1 MKRFKEIYQWCCEP
15 RQLFFLFIIVLA
27 IPNVALFFTE
37 QMPLLVRIC
46 NIILPVSVYWMVMT
60 LSRKPGK
67 IIWILF
73 PFVFFAAFQL
83 VLLYLFGQSII
94 AVDMFLN
101 LLTTN
106 SGEAMELLDNLLP
119 AVIGVFVVYLPTL
132 ALGIVSI
139 TGNKKLD
146 QYFIYRQRRYARMTI
161 GVGVI
166 LTALCYADHEDYALK
181 LDMYPVN
188 VCYNLTLAIE
198 RAGETAGYQESSKE
212 FTFGAQATHDKD
224 EAEIYVLVVGET
236 ARACN
241 FGLYGY
247 ERNTTPL
254 LDKTEGL
261 VAFTDVLTQSNTTH
275 KSVPMLLSGASA
287 ENYNRIYREKGI
299 ITAFKEAGFHTAF
312 FSNQRPNH
320 SFIDFLGEQADEH
333 YFLKEGASAKDNHYD
348 SDLLQKLDGI
358 LPAADASSSKQY
370 RYRKLFVVLHTY
382 GSHFNYQER
391 YPRNFAFFKPDCK
404 SEAKPEN
411 RRDLLNAYDNTIRY
425 TDYILHGIVERLQK
439 WEKTQAKTDGVYS
452 QPTSAML
459 YTSDHGENIF
469 DDDRRLFLHA
479 APKASDYELH
489 VPFIIWTSSGY
500 GKQYP
505 GILKTLSGHRTQ
517 QVQTSL
523 SAFHTMLGIGG
534 ILTRYRQDKY
544 SVASE
549 KYHPVKL
556 FYLDD
561 HDKAIP
567 QENAKY

>member
-1 MKRFKEIYQWCCEP
+1 M
-15 RQLFFLFIIVLA
+15 
-27 IPNVALFFTE
+27 
-37 QMPLLVRIC
+37 
-46 NIILPVSVYWMVMT
+46 
-60 LSRKPGK
+60 
-67 IIWILF
+67 
-73 PFVFFAAFQL
+73 
-83 VLLYLFGQSII
+83 
-94 AVDMFLN
+94 
-101 LLTTN
+101 
-106 SGEAMELLDNLLP
+106 
-119 AVIGVFVVYLPTL
+119 IGVFVVYLPTL

-146 QYFIYRQRRYARMTI
+146 QYFIYRQRRYARMTM

>member
-146 QYFIYRQRRYARMTI
+146 QYFIYRQRRYARMTM

-261 VAFTDVLTQSNTTH
+261 VEFTDVL
-275 KSVPMLLSGASA
+275 
-287 ENYNRIYREKGI
+287 
-299 ITAFKEAGFHTAF
+299 
-312 FSNQRPNH
+312 
-320 SFIDFLGEQADEH
+320 
-333 YFLKEGASAKDNHYD
+333 
-348 SDLLQKLDGI
+348 
-358 LPAADASSSKQY
+358 
-370 RYRKLFVVLHTY
+370 
-382 GSHFNYQER
+382 
-391 YPRNFAFFKPDCK
+391 
-404 SEAKPEN
+404 
-411 RRDLLNAYDNTIRY
+411 
-425 TDYILHGIVERLQK
+425 
-439 WEKTQAKTDGVYS
+439 
-452 QPTSAML
+452 
-459 YTSDHGENIF
+459 
-469 DDDRRLFLHA
+469 
-479 APKASDYELH
+479 
-489 VPFIIWTSSGY
+489 
-500 GKQYP
+500 
-505 GILKTLSGHRTQ
+505 
-517 QVQTSL
+517 
-523 SAFHTMLGIGG
+523 
-534 ILTRYRQDKY
+534 
-544 SVASE
+544 
-549 KYHPVKL
+549 
-556 FYLDD
+556 
-561 HDKAIP
+561 P
-567 QENAKY
+567 Q

>member
-1 MKRFKEIYQWCCEP
+1 MDGDDAEPETRKDNMDIVSLCFLCC
-15 RQLFFLFIIVLA
+15 FSIGF
-27 IPNVALFFTE
+27 ALSFRT
-37 QMPLLVRIC
+37 VHY
-46 NIILPVSVYWMVMT
+46 S
-60 LSRKPGK
+60 SRY
-67 IIWILF
+67 
-73 PFVFFAAFQL
+73 V
-83 VLLYLFGQSII
+83 
-94 AVDMFLN
+94 LN

-146 QYFIYRQRRYARMTI
+146 QYFIYRQRRYARMTM

-254 LDKTEGL
+254 LDKTKGL

-312 FSNQRPNH
+312 FPIRGL
-320 SFIDFLGEQADEH
+320 II
-333 YFLKEGASAKDNHYD
+333 
-348 SDLLQKLDGI
+348 LLLI
-358 LPAADASSSKQY
+358 SS
-370 RYRKLFVVLHTY
+370 
-382 GSHFNYQER
+382 EW
-391 YPRNFAFFKPDCK
+391 
-404 SEAKPEN
+404 
-411 RRDLLNAYDNTIRY
+411 RRMNGNL
-425 TDYILHGIVERLQK
+425 
-439 WEKTQAKTDGVYS
+439 
-452 QPTSAML
+452 
-459 YTSDHGENIF
+459 
-469 DDDRRLFLHA
+469 
-479 APKASDYELH
+479 
-489 VPFIIWTSSGY
+489 
-500 GKQYP
+500 
-505 GILKTLSGHRTQ
+505 
-517 QVQTSL
+517 
-523 SAFHTMLGIGG
+523 
-534 ILTRYRQDKY
+534 
-544 SVASE
+544 
-549 KYHPVKL
+549 
-556 FYLDD
+556 
-561 HDKAIP
+561 
-567 QENAKY
+567 

>member
-146 QYFIYRQRRYARMTI
+146 QYFIYRQRRYARMTM

-198 RAGETAGYQESSKE
+198 RAGETAGYQESSKD

-320 SFIDFLGEQADEH
+320 SFIDFFGMEADEWK
-333 YFLKEGASAKDNHYD
+333 FIKEDAPEETNISDDELLKLVDKQLN
-348 SDLLQKLDGI
+348 DGH
-358 LPAADASSSKQY
+358 
-370 RYRKLFVVLHTY
+370 RKLFIVLHMY
-382 GSHFNYQER
+382 GSHFNYKER
-391 YPRNFAFFKPDCK
+391 YP
-404 SEAKPEN
+404 S
-411 RRDLLNAYDNTIRY
+411 
-425 TDYILHGIVERLQK
+425 
-439 WEKTQAKTDGVYS
+439 
-452 QPTSAML
+452 SAML
-459 YTSDHGENIF
+459 YTSDHGEDIF
-469 DDDRRLFLHA
+469 DDDRKLFLHA
-479 APKASDYELH
+479 SPVPSYYQLH
-489 VPFIIWTSSGY
+489 VPFLIWMSEAYRKGY
-500 GKQYP
+500 PVQYEAVCMNREKP
-505 GILKTLSGHRTQ
+505 VAGNASVFHSMLS
-517 QVQTSL
+517 L
-523 SAFHTMLGIGG
+523 GG
-534 ILTRYRQDKY
+534 IQTDYKEDSL
-544 SVASE
+544 SVASKRYVIRPRYYLNDHNLPKLLDKIGLKE
-549 KYHPVKL
+549 KDIKQLEHRRMMYP
-556 FYLDD
+556 
-561 HDKAIP
+561 
-567 QENAKY
+567 

>member
-1 MKRFKEIYQWCCEP
+1 M
-15 RQLFFLFIIVLA
+15 
-27 IPNVALFFTE
+27 
-37 QMPLLVRIC
+37 
-46 NIILPVSVYWMVMT
+46 S
-60 LSRKPGK
+60 
-67 IIWILF
+67 
-73 PFVFFAAFQL
+73 FFAAFQL

-139 TGNKKLD
+139 TGDKKLD
-146 QYFIYRQRRYARMTI
+146 SCFLYRQRRYARMVM

-166 LTALCYADHEDYALK
+166 LTALCYVDNEDYEMK

-198 RAGETAGYQESSKE
+198 RAGETAGYQESSKD

-287 ENYNRIYREKGI
+287 ENYDRIYREKGI

-320 SFIDFLGEQADEH
+320 SFIDFFGMEADEWK
-333 YFLKEGASAKDNHYD
+333 FIKEDVSEEANI
-348 SDLLQKLDGI
+348 SDDELLTLVDKQLNDGH
-358 LPAADASSSKQY
+358 
-370 RYRKLFVVLHTY
+370 RKLFIVLHMY
-382 GSHFNYQER
+382 GSHFNYKER
-391 YPRNFAFFKPDCK
+391 YPSDMAVFRPD
-404 SEAKPEN
+404 SLTDAKYEN
-411 RRDLLNAYDNTIRY
+411 REYLLNAYDNTIRY
-425 TDYILHGIVERLQK
+425 TDSFLASLIEMLQR
-439 WEKTQAKTDGVYS
+439 TNAS
-452 QPTSAML
+452 SAML
-459 YTSDHGENIF
+459 YTSDHGEDIF
-469 DDDRRLFLHA
+469 DDSRKLFLHA
-479 APKASDYELH
+479 SPVPSYYQLH
-489 VPFIIWTSSGY
+489 VPFLIWMSEAYREGNPV
-500 GKQYP
+500 QYEAVCMNREKP
-505 GILKTLSGHRTQ
+505 VAGNASVFHSMLSLGGI
-517 QVQTSL
+517 QTSYKEDSL
-523 SAFHTMLGIGG
+523 
-534 ILTRYRQDKY
+534 

-549 KYHPVKL
+549 RYVVRPRY
-556 FYLDD
+556 YLND
-561 HDKAIP
+561 HNLPKPLDKIGLEKKDIT
-567 QENAKY
+567 QLEKRNMMYQ

>member
-146 QYFIYRQRRYARMTI
+146 QYFIYRQRRYARMTM

-198 RAGETAGYQESSKE
+198 RAGETAGYQESSKD

-320 SFIDFLGEQADEH
+320 SFIDFFGMEADEWK
-333 YFLKEGASAKDNHYD
+333 FIKEDAPEETNISDDELLKLVDKQLN
-348 SDLLQKLDGI
+348 DGH
-358 LPAADASSSKQY
+358 
-370 RYRKLFVVLHTY
+370 RKLFIVLHMY
-382 GSHFNYQER
+382 GSHFNYKER
-391 YPRNFAFFKPDCK
+391 YPESMSVFKPDNLTD
-404 SEAKPEN
+404 AKYEN
-411 RRDLLNAYDNTIRY
+411 KEYLMNAYDNTIRY
-425 TDYILHGIVERLQK
+425 TDGFLASLITLLQK
-439 WEKTQAKTDGVYS
+439 TNS
-452 QPTSAML
+452 FSAML
-459 YTSDHGENIF
+459 YTSDHGEDIF
-469 DDDRRLFLHA
+469 DDNRKLFLHA
-479 APKASDYELH
+479 SPVPSYYQLH
-489 VPFIIWTSSGY
+489 VPFLIWLSKTY
-500 GKQYP
+500 REKNVEVHEA
-505 GILKTLSGHRTQ
+505 ILQNREKPVAGNAS
-517 QVQTSL
+517 V
-523 SAFHTMLGIGG
+523 FHTMLNLAGVQ
-534 ILTRYRQDKY
+534 TPYRADSL
-544 SVASE
+544 SVANRQ
-549 KYHPVKL
+549 
-556 FYLDD
+556 YLIRPRYYLND
-561 HDKAIP
+561 HNLPKSLDKIGLKKEDIEQFRRNNLVFP
-567 QENAKY
+567 

>member
-320 SFIDFLGEQADEH
+320 SFIDFFGMEADEWK
-333 YFLKEGASAKDNHYD
+333 FIKEDAPEETNISDDELLKLVDKQLN
-348 SDLLQKLDGI
+348 DGH
-358 LPAADASSSKQY
+358 
-370 RYRKLFVVLHTY
+370 RKLFIVLHMY
-382 GSHFNYQER
+382 GSHFNYKER
-391 YPRNFAFFKPDCK
+391 YPSDMAVFRPD
-404 SEAKPEN
+404 SLTDAKYEN
-411 RRDLLNAYDNTIRY
+411 REYLLNAYDNTICY
-425 TDYILHGIVERLQK
+425 TDGFLASLIEMLQR
-439 WEKTQAKTDGVYS
+439 TNAS
-452 QPTSAML
+452 SAML
-459 YTSDHGENIF
+459 YTSDHGEDIF
-469 DDDRRLFLHA
+469 DDDRHLFLHA
-479 APKASDYELH
+479 SPVPSYYQIH
-489 VPFIIWTSSGY
+489 VPFLIWMSDNYRKNYPDLFKNAEINRQKNISSSASFFQTMLELG
-500 GKQYP
+500 
-505 GILKTLSGHRTQ
+505 GIDTPSRND
-517 QVQTSL
+517 SL
-523 SAFHTMLGIGG
+523 SVINASYTEKNRVYLNDHNEARSLNDIGMREEDFIMLQTKGIV
-534 ILTRYRQDKY
+534 YR
-544 SVASE
+544 
-549 KYHPVKL
+549 
-556 FYLDD
+556 
-561 HDKAIP
+561 
-567 QENAKY
+567 

>member
-320 SFIDFLGEQADEH
+320 SFIDFFGMEADEWK
-333 YFLKEGASAKDNHYD
+333 FIKEDAPEETNISDDELLKLVDKQLN
-348 SDLLQKLDGI
+348 DGH
-358 LPAADASSSKQY
+358 
-370 RYRKLFVVLHTY
+370 RKLFIVLHMY
-382 GSHFNYQER
+382 GSHFNYRER
-391 YPRNFAFFKPDCK
+391 YPADNAFFLPDFPVDAELK
-404 SEAKPEN
+404 YKDN
-411 RRDLLNAYDNTIRY
+411 LINAYDNSIRY
-425 TDYILHGIVERLQK
+425 TDNFLARLIRMLQ
-439 WEKTQAKTDGVYS
+439 EQDIDA
-452 QPTSAML
+452 AML
-459 YTSDHGENIF
+459 YTSDHGEDIF
-469 DDDRRLFLHA
+469 DDDRHLFLHA
-479 APKASDYELH
+479 SPVPSYYQIH
-489 VPFIIWTSSGY
+489 VPFLVWMSDNYRKNYPDLFKNAEINQQKNISSSASFFQTMLELG
-500 GKQYP
+500 
-505 GILKTLSGHRTQ
+505 GIDTPSRND
-517 QVQTSL
+517 SL
-523 SAFHTMLGIGG
+523 SVINASYTEKNRVYLNDHNEARSLNDIGMREEDFTMLQMKGIV
-534 ILTRYRQDKY
+534 YR
-544 SVASE
+544 
-549 KYHPVKL
+549 
-556 FYLDD
+556 
-561 HDKAIP
+561 
-567 QENAKY
+567 

>member
-146 QYFIYRQRRYARMTI
+146 QYFIYRQRRYARMTM

-181 LDMYPVN
+181 LDMYPGN

-198 RAGETAGYQESSKE
+198 RAGETAGYQESSKD

-320 SFIDFLGEQADEH
+320 SFIDFFGMEADEWK
-333 YFLKEGASAKDNHYD
+333 FIKEDAPEETNISDDELLKLVDKQLN
-348 SDLLQKLDGI
+348 DGH
-358 LPAADASSSKQY
+358 
-370 RYRKLFVVLHTY
+370 RKLFIVLHMY
-382 GSHFNYQER
+382 GSHFNYRER
-391 YPRNFAFFKPDCK
+391 YPADNAFFLPDFPVDAELK
-404 SEAKPEN
+404 YKDN
-411 RRDLLNAYDNTIRY
+411 LINAYDNSIRY
-425 TDYILHGIVERLQK
+425 TDNFLARLIRMLQ
-439 WEKTQAKTDGVYS
+439 EQDIDA
-452 QPTSAML
+452 AML
-459 YTSDHGENIF
+459 YTSDHGEDIF
-469 DDDRRLFLHA
+469 DDDRHLFLHA
-479 APKASDYELH
+479 SPVPSYYQIH
-489 VPFIIWTSSGY
+489 VPFLIWMSDNYRKNYPDLFKNAEINRQKNISSSASFFQTMLELG
-500 GKQYP
+500 
-505 GILKTLSGHRTQ
+505 GIDTPSRND
-517 QVQTSL
+517 SL
-523 SAFHTMLGIGG
+523 SVINASYTEKNRVYLNDHNEARSLNDIGMREEDFTMLQMKGIV
-534 ILTRYRQDKY
+534 YR
-544 SVASE
+544 
-549 KYHPVKL
+549 
-556 FYLDD
+556 
-561 HDKAIP
+561 
-567 QENAKY
+567 

>member
-320 SFIDFLGEQADEH
+320 SFIDFFGMEADEWK
-333 YFLKEGASAKDNHYD
+333 FIKEDAPEETNISDDELLKLVDKQLN
-348 SDLLQKLDGI
+348 DGH
-358 LPAADASSSKQY
+358 
-370 RYRKLFVVLHTY
+370 RKLFIVLHMY
-382 GSHFNYQER
+382 GSHFNYKER
-391 YPRNFAFFKPDCK
+391 YPSDMAVFRPD
-404 SEAKPEN
+404 SLTDAKYEN
-411 RRDLLNAYDNTIRY
+411 REYLLNAYDNTICY
-425 TDYILHGIVERLQK
+425 TDGFLASLIEMLQR
-439 WEKTQAKTDGVYS
+439 TNAS
-452 QPTSAML
+452 SAML
-459 YTSDHGENIF
+459 YTSDHGEDIF
-469 DDDRRLFLHA
+469 DDDRHLFLHA
-479 APKASDYELH
+479 SPVPSYYQIH
-489 VPFIIWTSSGY
+489 VPFLIWMSDNYRKNYPDLFKNAEINRQKNISSSASFFQTMLELG
-500 GKQYP
+500 
-505 GILKTLSGHRTQ
+505 GIDTPSRND
-517 QVQTSL
+517 SL
-523 SAFHTMLGIGG
+523 SVINASYTEKNRVYLNDHNEARSLNDIGMREEDFTMLQTKGIV
-534 ILTRYRQDKY
+534 YR
-544 SVASE
+544 
-549 KYHPVKL
+549 
-556 FYLDD
+556 
-561 HDKAIP
+561 
-567 QENAKY
+567 

>member
-146 QYFIYRQRRYARMTI
+146 QYFIYRQRRYARMTM

-198 RAGETAGYQESSKE
+198 RAGETAGYQESSKD
-212 FTFGAQATHDKD
+212 FIFGAQATHDKD

-320 SFIDFLGEQADEH
+320 SFIDFFGMEADEWK
-333 YFLKEGASAKDNHYD
+333 FIKEDAPEETNISDDELLKLVDKQLN
-348 SDLLQKLDGI
+348 DGH
-358 LPAADASSSKQY
+358 
-370 RYRKLFVVLHTY
+370 RKLFIVLHMY
-382 GSHFNYQER
+382 GSHFNYKER
-391 YPRNFAFFKPDCK
+391 YPSDMAVFRPD
-404 SEAKPEN
+404 SLTDAKYEN
-411 RRDLLNAYDNTIRY
+411 REYLLNAYDNTICY
-425 TDYILHGIVERLQK
+425 TDGFLASLIEMLQR
-439 WEKTQAKTDGVYS
+439 TNAS
-452 QPTSAML
+452 SAML
-459 YTSDHGENIF
+459 YTSDHGEDIF
-469 DDDRRLFLHA
+469 DDDRHLFLHA
-479 APKASDYELH
+479 SPVPSYYQIH
-489 VPFIIWTSSGY
+489 VPFLVWMSDNYRKNYPDFLKNAEINRQKNISSSASFFQTMLELG
-500 GKQYP
+500 
-505 GILKTLSGHRTQ
+505 GIDTPSRND
-517 QVQTSL
+517 SL
-523 SAFHTMLGIGG
+523 SVINASYTEKNRVYLNDHNEARSLNDIGMREEDFTMLQTKGIV
-534 ILTRYRQDKY
+534 YR
-544 SVASE
+544 
-549 KYHPVKL
+549 
-556 FYLDD
+556 
-561 HDKAIP
+561 
-567 QENAKY
+567 

>member
-146 QYFIYRQRRYARMTI
+146 QYFIYRQRRYARMTM

-320 SFIDFLGEQADEH
+320 SFIDFFGMEADEWK
-333 YFLKEGASAKDNHYD
+333 FIKEDAPEETNISDDELLKLVDKQLN
-348 SDLLQKLDGI
+348 DGH
-358 LPAADASSSKQY
+358 
-370 RYRKLFVVLHTY
+370 RKLFIVLHMC
-382 GSHFNYQER
+382 GSHFNYKER
-391 YPRNFAFFKPDCK
+391 YPSDMAVFRPD
-404 SEAKPEN
+404 SLTDAKYEN
-411 RRDLLNAYDNTIRY
+411 REYLLNAYDNTICY
-425 TDYILHGIVERLQK
+425 TDGFLASLIEMLQR
-439 WEKTQAKTDGVYS
+439 TNAS
-452 QPTSAML
+452 SAML
-459 YTSDHGENIF
+459 YTSDHGEDIF
-469 DDDRRLFLHA
+469 DDDRKLFLHA
-479 APKASDYELH
+479 SPVPSYYQLH
-489 VPFIIWTSSGY
+489 VPFLIWMSEAYRKGY
-500 GKQYP
+500 PVQYEAVCMNREKP
-505 GILKTLSGHRTQ
+505 VAGNASVFHSMLS
-517 QVQTSL
+517 L
-523 SAFHTMLGIGG
+523 GG
-534 ILTRYRQDKY
+534 IQTDYKEDSL
-544 SVASE
+544 SVASKRYVTRPRYYLNDHNLPKLLDKIGLKE
-549 KYHPVKL
+549 KDIKQLEQRKMMYP
-556 FYLDD
+556 
-561 HDKAIP
+561 
-567 QENAKY
+567 

>member
-146 QYFIYRQRRYARMTI
+146 QYFIYRQRRYARMTM

-320 SFIDFLGEQADEH
+320 SFIDFFGMEADEWK
-333 YFLKEGASAKDNHYD
+333 FIKEDAPEETNISDDELLKLVDKQLN
-348 SDLLQKLDGI
+348 DGH
-358 LPAADASSSKQY
+358 
-370 RYRKLFVVLHTY
+370 RKLFIVLHMY
-382 GSHFNYQER
+382 GSHFNYKER
-391 YPRNFAFFKPDCK
+391 YPESMSVFKPDNLTD
-404 SEAKPEN
+404 AKYEN
-411 RRDLLNAYDNTIRY
+411 KEYLMNAYDNTIRY
-425 TDYILHGIVERLQK
+425 TDGFLASLITLLQK
-439 WEKTQAKTDGVYS
+439 TNS
-452 QPTSAML
+452 FSAML
-459 YTSDHGENIF
+459 YTSDHGEDIF
-469 DDDRRLFLHA
+469 DDNRKLFLHA
-479 APKASDYELH
+479 SPVPSYYQLH
-489 VPFIIWTSSGY
+489 VPFLIWLSKTY
-500 GKQYP
+500 REKNVQVHEA
-505 GILKTLSGHRTQ
+505 ILQNREKPVAGNAS
-517 QVQTSL
+517 V
-523 SAFHTMLGIGG
+523 FHTMLNLAGVQ
-534 ILTRYRQDKY
+534 TPYRADSL
-544 SVASE
+544 SVANRQ
-549 KYHPVKL
+549 
-556 FYLDD
+556 YLIRPRYYLND
-561 HDKAIP
+561 HNLPKSLDKIGLKKEDIEQFRRNNLVFP
-567 QENAKY
+567 

>member
-146 QYFIYRQRRYARMTI
+146 QYFIYRQRRYARMTM

-198 RAGETAGYQESSKE
+198 RAGETAGYQESSKD

-320 SFIDFLGEQADEH
+320 SFIDFFGMEADEWK
-333 YFLKEGASAKDNHYD
+333 FIKEDAPEETNISDDELLKLVDKQLN
-348 SDLLQKLDGI
+348 DGH
-358 LPAADASSSKQY
+358 
-370 RYRKLFVVLHTY
+370 RKLFIVLHMY
-382 GSHFNYQER
+382 GSHFNYKER
-391 YPRNFAFFKPDCK
+391 YPSDMAVFRPD
-404 SEAKPEN
+404 SLTDAKYEN
-411 RRDLLNAYDNTIRY
+411 REYLLNAYDNTICY
-425 TDYILHGIVERLQK
+425 TDGFLASLIEMLQR
-439 WEKTQAKTDGVYS
+439 TNAS
-452 QPTSAML
+452 SAML
-459 YTSDHGENIF
+459 YTSDHGEDIF
-469 DDDRRLFLHA
+469 DDDRHLFLHA
-479 APKASDYELH
+479 SPVPSYYQIH
-489 VPFIIWTSSGY
+489 VPFLIWMSDNYRKNYPDLFKNAEINRQKNISSSASFFQTMLELG
-500 GKQYP
+500 
-505 GILKTLSGHRTQ
+505 GIDTPSRND
-517 QVQTSL
+517 SL
-523 SAFHTMLGIGG
+523 SVINASYTEKNRVYLNDHNEARSLNDIGMREEDFTMLQTKGIV
-534 ILTRYRQDKY
+534 YR
-544 SVASE
+544 
-549 KYHPVKL
+549 
-556 FYLDD
+556 
-561 HDKAIP
+561 
-567 QENAKY
+567 